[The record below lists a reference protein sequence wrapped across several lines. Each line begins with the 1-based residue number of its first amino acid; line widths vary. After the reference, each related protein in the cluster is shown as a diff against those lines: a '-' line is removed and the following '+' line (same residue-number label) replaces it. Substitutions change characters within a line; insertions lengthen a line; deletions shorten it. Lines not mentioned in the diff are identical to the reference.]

1 MLRYLYKKKIMNNL
15 FEISSE
21 EKNRILNLHET
32 ATKRQYLTL
41 EQDEKVENIKT
52 VFPKQNVG
60 NQFKFGEYQSD
71 VVKSSIAGLKPNIE
85 KFINENGGKEFI
97 VNISAGESNVTN
109 PKGFE
114 TKGSLALARA
124 NSVKQYFQ
132 EIFSDLIKKGTL
144 IIKSPED
151 VSQVVLGK
159 TPYDKTKGD
168 IKNPEKIKLYNQE
181 QFVTFDI
188 VGSGN
193 YDKITKDFCKFSRD
207 AKGGVAPPESGFLGY
222 NETLDISS
230 VSTGK
235 LLTIKLNPYQF
246 PDLLVVTLG
255 NETKSSGFVGL
266 GLASYLGILAT
277 ILGNQYTLKGNPIPS
292 IFPSDIEPMPIEEAK
307 KLFRS
312 NIKFIEDKTKH
323 VLTEVN
329 WQQPAK
335 VVLESI
341 KFYKFKTNPVK
352 SRAGV
357 ITFTKPEG
365 VSEINVKVY
374 SPIGDTIWN
383 LNGACQR

>member
-1 MLRYLYKKKIMNNL
+1 MKNL
-15 FEISSE
+15 FEISSD
-21 EKNRILNLHET
+21 EKNRILNLHES

-71 VVKSSIAGLKPNIE
+71 VVKNSIVGLKPKIDE
-85 KFINENGGKEFI
+85 FILKNGGKQFT

-144 IIKSPED
+144 IIKSPAD

-193 YDKITKDFCKFSRD
+193 YDKITKNFCKFSRD
-207 AKGGVAPPESGFLGY
+207 AKGGVASPESGFLGY

-235 LLTIKLNPYQF
+235 SLTIRLNPYQF

-323 VLTEVN
+323 VLKEVN
-329 WQQPAK
+329 WQQPAN

-352 SRAGV
+352 SSAGV
-357 ITFTKPEG
+357 ITFLKPEG

>member
-1 MLRYLYKKKIMNNL
+1 MNSL

-71 VVKSSIAGLKPNIE
+71 VVKSSIAGLKPKIDE
-85 KFINENGGKEFI
+85 FILKNGGKQFT

-193 YDKITKDFCKFSRD
+193 YDIITKNFCKFSRD
-207 AKGGVAPPESGFLGY
+207 AKGGVASPESGFLGY

-235 LLTIKLNPYQF
+235 SLTIRLNPYQF

-292 IFPSDIEPMPIEEAK
+292 IFSSDIEPMPIEEVK
-307 KLFRS
+307 KIFRS

-329 WQQPAK
+329 WQQPAN

-341 KFYKFKTNPVK
+341 KFYKFKTNPIK
-352 SRAGV
+352 SGAGV
-357 ITFTKPEG
+357 ITFSKPEG

-374 SPIGDTIWN
+374 SPIGNTIWS

>member
-1 MLRYLYKKKIMNNL
+1 MKNL
-15 FEISSE
+15 FEISSD
-21 EKNRILNLHET
+21 EKNRILNLHES

-71 VVKSSIAGLKPNIE
+71 VVKNSIVGLKPKIDE
-85 KFINENGGKEFI
+85 FILKDGGKQFT

-144 IIKSPED
+144 IIKSPAD

-193 YDKITKDFCKFSRD
+193 YDKITKNFCKFSRD
-207 AKGGVAPPESGFLGY
+207 AKGGVASPESGFLGY

-235 LLTIKLNPYQF
+235 SLTIRLNPYQF

-323 VLTEVN
+323 VLKEVN
-329 WQQPAK
+329 WQQPAN

-352 SRAGV
+352 DRVGV
-357 ITFTKPEG
+357 ITFKKPEG

>member
-1 MLRYLYKKKIMNNL
+1 MNNL
-15 FEISSE
+15 FEISSD
-21 EKNRILNLHET
+21 EKNRILNLHES

-41 EQDEKVENIKT
+41 EQEEKVENIKT

-71 VVKSSIAGLKPNIE
+71 VVKNSIVGLKPKIDE
-85 KFINENGGKEFI
+85 FILKDGGKQFT

-114 TKGSLALARA
+114 TKGGLALARA

-193 YDKITKDFCKFSRD
+193 YNIITKNFCKFSRD
-207 AKGGVAPPESGFLGY
+207 AKGGVASPESGFLGY

-235 LLTIKLNPYQF
+235 SLTIRLNPYQF

-255 NETKSSGFVGL
+255 NETKSSGFVGSTHPALL
-266 GLASYLGILAT
+266 GVLAT

-292 IFPSDIEPMPIEEAK
+292 IFPSDIEPMPIEEVK
-307 KLFRS
+307 KIFRS

-329 WQQPAK
+329 WQQPAN

-341 KFYKFKTNPVK
+341 KFYKFKTNPIK
-352 SRAGV
+352 SGAGV
-357 ITFTKPEG
+357 ITFPKPEG

-374 SPIGDTIWN
+374 SPIGNTIWS

>member
-1 MLRYLYKKKIMNNL
+1 MNNL
-15 FEISSE
+15 FEISGE

-193 YDKITKDFCKFSRD
+193 YDKIIKDFCKFSRD

-329 WQQPAK
+329 WQQPAN

-352 SRAGV
+352 SRVGV

>member
-1 MLRYLYKKKIMNNL
+1 MNNL
-15 FEISSE
+15 FEISGE

-41 EQDEKVENIKT
+41 EQDVKVENIKT

-71 VVKSSIAGLKPNIE
+71 VVKNSIAGLKPKIDD
-85 KFINENGGKEFI
+85 FILKNGGKQFI
-97 VNISAGESNVTN
+97 VNIGAGESNVTN

-144 IIKSPED
+144 IIKSPAD

-181 QFVTFDI
+181 QFVTFEI

-193 YDKITKDFCKFSRD
+193 YDKITKNFCKFSRD
-207 AKGGVAPPESGFLGY
+207 AKGGVALPELGFLGY
-222 NETLDISS
+222 NENLNISS

-235 LLTIKLNPYQF
+235 SLTINLDPYQF

-255 NETKSSGFVGL
+255 NETKSSGFVGV
-266 GLASYLGILAT
+266 GSEPILGILAT

-292 IFPSDIEPMPIEEAK
+292 IFPSDIEPMPIEEVK
-307 KLFRS
+307 KLFR
-312 NIKFIEDKTKH
+312 NISLIEDKLKH
-323 VLTEVN
+323 VLTDVN
-329 WQQPAK
+329 WRQPIN
-335 VVLESI
+335 VVLGSI

-352 SRAGV
+352 NRKGV
-357 ITFTKPEG
+357 LTFKKPDG

-374 SPIGDTIWN
+374 SPIGTTIWT
-383 LNGACQR
+383 LNGACQQ

>member
-1 MLRYLYKKKIMNNL
+1 MNSL

-60 NQFKFGEYQSD
+60 NYYKPGEYQSD
-71 VVKSSIAGLKPNIE
+71 VVKSSIAGLKPKIDE
-85 KFINENGGKEFI
+85 FILKNGGKQFT

-193 YDKITKDFCKFSRD
+193 YDKITKNFCKFSKD
-207 AKGGVAPPESGFLGY
+207 ADGEFAPPELGFLGY
-222 NETLDISS
+222 NQNLDISS
-230 VSTGK
+230 VITGN
-235 LLTIKLNPYQF
+235 LLTINLNPYRV

-255 NETKSSGFVGL
+255 TETKSSGFVGEGSNDNL
-266 GLASYLGILAT
+266 GYLAT
-277 ILGNQYTLKGNPIPS
+277 ILGNEYLLKGKPIPS
-292 IFPSDIEPMPIEEAK
+292 MFPSDIIPMSVEEAREIFDDTDK
-307 KLFRS
+307 
-312 NIKFIEDKTKH
+312 IKRNLKH
-323 VLTEVN
+323 VITNVDWN
-329 WQQPAK
+329 KSKYVIFQ
-335 VVLESI
+335 SI

-352 SRAGV
+352 NKTGI
-357 ITFTKPEG
+357 ITFKKPEG
-365 VSEINVKVY
+365 VSEINLKVY
-374 SPIGDTIWN
+374 SPIGTTIWT
-383 LNGACQR
+383 LNGVCQK

>member
-1 MLRYLYKKKIMNNL
+1 MNNL
-15 FEISSE
+15 FEISSD
-21 EKNRILNLHET
+21 EKNRILNLHES

-41 EQDEKVENIKT
+41 EQEEKVENIKT

-71 VVKSSIAGLKPNIE
+71 VVKNSIVGLKPKIDE
-85 KFINENGGKEFI
+85 FILKNGGKQFT

-114 TKGSLALARA
+114 TKGGLALARA

-193 YDKITKDFCKFSRD
+193 YDKITKNFCKFSRD
-207 AKGGVAPPESGFLGY
+207 AKGGVASPESGFLGY

-235 LLTIKLNPYQF
+235 SLTIRLNPYQF

-255 NETKSSGFVGL
+255 NETKSSGFVGSTHPALL
-266 GLASYLGILAT
+266 GVLAT

-292 IFPSDIEPMPIEEAK
+292 IFPSDIEPMPIEEVK
-307 KLFRS
+307 KIFRS

-329 WQQPAK
+329 WQQPAN

-341 KFYKFKTNPVK
+341 KFYKFKTNPIK
-352 SRAGV
+352 SGAGV
-357 ITFTKPEG
+357 ITFPKPEG

-374 SPIGDTIWN
+374 SPIGNTIWS

>member
-1 MLRYLYKKKIMNNL
+1 MKNL
-15 FEISSE
+15 FEISSD
-21 EKNRILNLHET
+21 EKNRILNLHES

-60 NQFKFGEYQSD
+60 NYYKPGEYQSD

-85 KFINENGGKEFI
+85 KFIDENGGKEFI

-132 EIFSDLIKKGTL
+132 EIFPDLIKKGTL
-144 IIKSPED
+144 IIKSPEN

-193 YDKITKDFCKFSRD
+193 YDKITKNFCKFSKD
-207 AKGGVAPPESGFLGY
+207 ADGEFASPEKGFLGY
-222 NETLDISS
+222 NENLDISS

-235 LLTIKLNPYQF
+235 LLTIKLNPYQV

-255 NETKSSGFVGL
+255 NETKSSGFVGM
-266 GLASYLGILAT
+266 GSESILGILAT
-277 ILGNQYTLKGNPIPS
+277 IFGNQYTLKGSPIPFV
-292 IFPSDIEPMPIEEAK
+292 FPSDIEPMPIEEVK
-307 KLFRS
+307 KLFR
-312 NIKFIEDKTKH
+312 NINFIKENLKH
-323 VLTEVN
+323 VLTDVN
-329 WQQPAK
+329 WQQPLN
-335 VVLESI
+335 VVLGSI

-352 SRAGV
+352 NRTGV
-357 ITFTKPEG
+357 ITFKKPEG

-374 SPIGDTIWN
+374 SPIGTTIWT